1 MTDLI
6 EQFFKRD
13 LTEAEENAL
22 AESLRSDDG
31 SAGKFGRSLDE
42 AYARTGLPDPGGS
55 GPEGPAEPSN
65 PTGAGPWILGGVGIA
80 ILACMGWVAFQMVHT
95 CPVPAAQ
102 VAPMTAPAPVEVES
116 AEPKVRPGR
125 PKGVERAMPAN
136 QAFKLVKVVVNQASE
151 GPVSVIVVGPKG
163 NLVQNLYQGDL
174 KSGKWSFGWDGRRLD
189 GSAVS
194 AGTYTVEIHTAL
206 GLQSREVV
214 VK

>member
-13 LTEAEENAL
+13 LTEAEENTL

-31 SAGKFGRSLDE
+31 SAEKFGKSLDE
-42 AYARTGLPDPGGS
+42 AYTRTGLPDPGGS
-55 GPEGPAEPSN
+55 GPEGPAGN
-65 PTGAGPWILGGVGIA
+65 PTGVGPWILGGVGIA
-80 ILACMGWVAFQMVHT
+80 ILACMGWVAFQMVHR
-95 CPVPAAQ
+95 CPVPVAQ
-102 VAPMTAPAPVEVES
+102 VEPVGAPEAVEAPKPAYHPKTAQAP
-116 AEPKVRPGR
+116 EPVK
-125 PKGVERAMPAN
+125 

-151 GPVSVIVVGPKG
+151 GPVSVIVVGPQG
-163 NLVQNLYQGDL
+163 QLVQNLYQGDL

-194 AGTYTVEIHTAL
+194 AGTYSVEIHTAL